1 MHQQTVS
8 ASATECSTID
18 EFCVRNR
25 LSRSMYYKLKRDG
38 KAPREMNIGSRK
50 AISPES
56 ENDWRRSMEAA

>member
-1 MHQQTVS
+1 
-8 ASATECSTID
+8 
-18 EFCVRNR
+18 
-25 LSRSMYYKLKRDG
+25 MYYKLKRDG